1 MDSVGGGGLKY
12 DSAADTYSF
21 QWKTDKAWKDTCR
34 VFVLGLRD
42 GTNLTVAFLF
52 K

>member
-1 MDSVGGGGLKY
+1 MGGVGLRY
-12 DSAADTYSF
+12 DSTVDEYSL
-21 QWKTDKAWKDTCR
+21 QWKTDKAWKNTCR

-42 GTNLTVAFLF
+42 GTNLTIAFHF